1 MGARL
6 ENGVYKDRE
15 GFVTDFRLMIQNCK
29 TYNSP
34 DTFAHSE
41 AVELEAFFDK
51 GASITLFVVA
61 VSYCLSRSLD
71 EGGCD
76 Y

>member
-1 MGARL
+1 MDLSTMGARL

-15 GFVTDFRLMIQNCK
+15 GFVADFRLMIQNCK

-41 AVELEAFFDK
+41 AGELEAFFDK
-51 GASITLFVVA
+51 GIDI
-61 VSYCLSRSLD
+61 SLLLVPRI
-71 EGGCD
+71 
-76 Y
+76 